1 MTDEFANSAPQ
12 ESFIMTRLRRLLAG
26 SALVAASLAL
36 SIAARATSPESASP
50 AATKPSVDEARG
62 RAKLLQES
70 ITSTLKV
77 IHHEYYRED
86 EKLPIPARTFRKVF
100 QELAEKQHVELR
112 WLAITGAAMNVNHN
126 PKTSFEKAAADAI
139 GAGADEYEATDDGF
153 YRRVGVIPLTSEC
166 LKCHAPNRTDVKTRK
181 AGLVIAIP
189 IK

>member
-1 MTDEFANSAPQ
+1 MLFRS
-12 ESFIMTRLRRLLAG
+12 
-26 SALVAASLAL
+26 
-36 SIAARATSPESASP
+36 
-50 AATKPSVDEARG
+50 
-62 RAKLLQES
+62 
-70 ITSTLKV
+70 KV
-77 IHHEYYRED
+77 VHHEYYRED

-100 QELAEKQHVELR
+100 QDLAEKQHVEVR

-126 PKTSFEKAAADAI
+126 PKTSFEKAAAEAI
-139 GAGADEYEATDDGF
+139 GGGADEYEATEDGI